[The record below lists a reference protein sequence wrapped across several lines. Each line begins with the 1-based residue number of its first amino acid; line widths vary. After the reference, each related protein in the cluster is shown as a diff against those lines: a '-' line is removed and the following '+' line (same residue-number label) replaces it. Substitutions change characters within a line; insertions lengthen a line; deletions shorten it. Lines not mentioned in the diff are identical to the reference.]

1 MSLTSFN
8 NDLSQAALVIFRFA
22 ASLTKP
28 FIASI
33 DGLRTKKPRIQPL
46 GASLGSA
53 NPLQDCV
60 TAFSLREEA

>member
-1 MSLTSFN
+1 MSFTSFN
-8 NDLSQAALVIFRFA
+8 NDLAQAALVIFHFA

-46 GASLGSA
+46 WCI
-53 NPLQDCV
+53 P
-60 TAFSLREEA
+60 R